1 MSNCGQA
8 AIGYGVNKTGKLA
21 VRVSQKKKGLPVGE
35 TPKGFNAKQN
45 GPKGTNS
52 AQIANLSM

>member
-1 MSNCGQA
+1 
-8 AIGYGVNKTGKLA
+8 VNKTGKLA